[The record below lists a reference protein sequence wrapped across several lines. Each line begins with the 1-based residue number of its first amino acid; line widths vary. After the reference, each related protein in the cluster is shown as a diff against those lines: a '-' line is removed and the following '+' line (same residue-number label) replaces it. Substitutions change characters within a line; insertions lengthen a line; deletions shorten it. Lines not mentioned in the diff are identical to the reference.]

1 MVNVTGPPTPTLPA
15 AAVDAGLG
23 LLCLIRSELRERRPA
38 GLSIGQFRLLHMLHK
53 DPERSLSDFADDL
66 GVSVPAAS
74 KMVDSLVD
82 KAFVERAADAQD
94 RRRLS
99 LALTPQGVAVM
110 KDAKKGLE
118 ARMAAALSGLSAA
131 ESAALAKALATLR
144 AMLERTEEVVA

>member
-1 MVNVTGPPTPTLPA
+1 MPGSPTLPA

-38 GLSIGQFRLLHMLHK
+38 GLSIGQFRLLHMMHK

-66 GVSVPAAS
+66 GVSVPAVS
-74 KMVDSLVD
+74 KMVDGLVE
-82 KAFVERAADAQD
+82 KGFVERTAAAAD

-99 LALTPQGVAVM
+99 LALTPQGVSVM
-110 KDAKKGLE
+110 KEAKKNLE
-118 ARMAAALSGLSAA
+118 GRMAAALSGLSAA

-144 AMLERTEEVVA
+144 ERLDRTEEPAQKVVA